1 MTIGPMDPQRNLLTE
16 ELRIALSSPIPSLRT
31 PFTIDGD
38 VDWDGVRSQVD
49 FVIAGGA
56 RTIMITWGD
65 SLHSVL
71 TDDEVAELARTVVE
85 HTAGRAKVIAADNMW
100 ATPKAVA
107 YAEYCAEIGAD
118 LLMLLPPNW
127 AGSTTPDS
135 LVTHFAACGVHLPTM
150 VVTAYF
156 NQGAV
161 PPVSAC
167 MDLIKRLHAQVP
179 SVVAIKD
186 DLLGELGVQICSSV
200 RPEWAVV
207 SGGLMRNHTFQ
218 VPWGVDGYLSMFMSF
233 RPDIAWKYFE
243 AIESGNYHGAWETM
257 RQIEGPLR
265 DYMGKSPGGF
275 NAIVHGLSELY
286 GVSGRYLRPPYTTLT
301 DAQMDD
307 LAGVCKDLGIL

>member
-1 MTIGPMDPQRNLLTE
+1 MVAGQTAQLTD
-16 ELRIALSSPIPSLRT
+16 ELRFALCSPIPSLRT
-31 PFTIDGD
+31 PFTAAGD

-71 TDDEVAELARTVVE
+71 TDDEVALLAKTVVD

-107 YAEYCAEIGAD
+107 YAEYCADIGAD

-135 LVTHFAACGVHLPTM
+135 LVTHFEACGVHLPIM
-150 VVTAYF
+150 AVTAFF
-156 NQGAV
+156 NQGGV
-161 PPVSAC
+161 PPVGAC
-167 MDLIKRLHAQVP
+167 MEVIRRLHAEAP

-186 DLLGELGVQICSSV
+186 DLLGELGVQICSTV
-200 RPEWAVV
+200 RPAWAVV
-207 SGGLMRNHTFQ
+207 SGGLMRNHAAQ

-233 RPDIAWKYFE
+233 RPDIAWQYFDASE
-243 AIESGNYHGAWETM
+243 AGDYAAAWQTM
-257 RQIEGPLR
+257 RQFEAPVR
-265 DYMGKSPGGF
+265 DYMGTTVGGF
-275 NAIVHGLSELY
+275 NAIVHGISELY
-286 GVSGRYLRPPYTTLT
+286 GISGRHLRQPYHTL
-301 DAQMDD
+301 DEAQMDE
-307 LAGVCKDLGIL
+307 LANLLKGLGLL